1 MSSPLSRTQLLRRF
15 WRCASGFWRGRTALW
30 AWPLCAIMLL
40 TASLQLLI
48 QYKLNFWSRD
58 LFNAIETKNEIAL
71 QAQALLFVPLAGT
84 SLLLAV
90 MSVWSRMT
98 TEREWRRW
106 LSNHLY
112 DRWLQSDHHLELK
125 FMQGEHQTPE
135 HRIAEDAR
143 IATDLPIDLVL
154 GLTSSL
160 LTGVVF
166 AGVLWSVGGA
176 IDFKIAGSAFTIPG
190 YLVVAALIYS
200 LLLTSVTLTFGRSLT
215 DVIEHNKA
223 AEAELR
229 AMGTQLRSAGESRAA
244 SRPHPGGRR
253 AISDALDL
261 VIARWRD
268 LCWQMMRVTAVSH
281 ANLLIVPSI
290 GLLLCTPK
298 YLDGTMT
305 LGAVVQVATAFASV
319 QAAFGWFAENYGRL
333 AEWAVSAGRVASLL
347 LSLDQVGAGREP
359 EPTAAHAADV
369 VRLDI
374 ATARPAQEDD
384 RLRA

>member
-1 MSSPLSRTQLLRRF
+1 MSPQLSRTQLLHRF

-30 AWPLCAIMLL
+30 AWPLCAIILVA
-40 TASLQLLI
+40 ASLQLVI

-58 LFNAIETKNEIAL
+58 LFNAIEAKNELAL
-71 QAQALLFVPLAGT
+71 RTQVLIFLPLAAT
-84 SLLLAV
+84 SLLLTV
-90 MSVWSRMT
+90 LSVWCRMT

-106 LSNHLY
+106 LSTHLY
-112 DRWLQSDHHLELK
+112 DRWLRSDHHLELK
-125 FMQGEHQTPE
+125 FMHGEHQTPE

-143 IATDLPIDLVL
+143 IATDLPIDLVA
-154 GLTSSL
+154 GLISSL
-160 LTGVVF
+160 LTGAAF

-176 IDFKIAGSAFTIPG
+176 MDLKIGGIAVTVPG
-190 YLVVAALIYS
+190 YLVIAATFYS
-200 LLLTSVTLTFGRSLT
+200 LLLTSVTLTFGRRLAE
-215 DVIEHNKA
+215 VIERNKA

-229 AMGTQLRSAGESRAA
+229 AMGTQLRSAGEARSPAR
-244 SRPHPGGRR
+244 SHPGGHR
-253 AISDALDL
+253 AIGVALDL

-305 LGAVVQVATAFASV
+305 LGAVVQAATAFASV

-347 LSLDQVGAGREP
+347 VSLDQVGGGTEP
-359 EPTAAHAADV
+359 EAAVAQSADV
-369 VRLDI
+369 VRLD
-374 ATARPAQEDD
+374 AGAARPSPGDD

>member
-1 MSSPLSRTQLLRRF
+1 M
-15 WRCASGFWRGRTALW
+15 
-30 AWPLCAIMLL
+30 LCATMLL
-40 TASLQLLI
+40 SMSLQLLM
-48 QYKLNFWSRD
+48 QYKLNVWSRD
-58 LFNAIETKNEIAL
+58 LFNAIEAKNEVAL
-71 QAQALLFVPLAGT
+71 RAQAVVFVPLAGA

-90 MSVWSRMT
+90 LSVWSRMT

-106 LSNHLY
+106 LSQHLY

-160 LTGVVF
+160 LTGAVF
-166 AGVLWSVGGA
+166 AGVLWSIGGA
-176 IDFKIAGSAFTIPG
+176 IHFDIAGNVFTVPG
-190 YLVVAALIYS
+190 YLMVAAILYS
-200 LLLTSVTLTFGRSLT
+200 LLLTVVTLTFGRRLT

-229 AMGTQLRSAGESRAA
+229 AMGTQLRSAGESR
-244 SRPHPGGRR
+244 SRLRPHSHGRR
-253 AISDALDL
+253 AISAALDL
-261 VIARWRD
+261 VIARWRE

-281 ANLLIVPSI
+281 SNLLVVPSL

-298 YLDGTMT
+298 YLTGAIT
-305 LGAVVQVATAFASV
+305 LGAVVQAAAAFASV
-319 QAAFGWFAENYGRL
+319 QAAFGWYAENYGRL

-347 LSLDQVGAGREP
+347 TSLDQVGAGTLP
-359 EPTAAHAADV
+359 DPAAAAV
-369 VRLDI
+369 SAAVRGVAANI
-374 ATARPAQEDD
+374 GPRSPADD
-384 RLRA
+384 CLRA

>member
-1 MSSPLSRTQLLRRF
+1 
-15 WRCASGFWRGRTALW
+15 
-30 AWPLCAIMLL
+30 MLL
-40 TASLQLLI
+40 TAALQLLI

-229 AMGTQLRSAGESRAA
+229 AMGTQLRSAGESRPA
-244 SRPHPGGRR
+244 SRLHPNGRR

-268 LCWQMMRVTAVSH
+268 LCWQMMRIAAVSH

-347 LSLDQVGAGREP
+347 LSLDQVGTGREP

-374 ATARPAQEDD
+374 ATTRPAQEDD